1 MAAYCRSLLP
11 HSLTSWR
18 TLSRTGMKP
27 KQVPTSS
34 EQRQTKQARQKE
46 LLASA
51 VEHCAATTDT
61 VRTNAAGWGLCEE
74 TPLFHQ
80 VFLVQYAGY
89 YLVF

>member
-1 MAAYCRSLLP
+1 MVATLP
-11 HSLTSWR
+11 DLVADAEQNGNETEA
-18 TLSRTGMKP
+18 G
-27 KQVPTSS
+27 TSS
-34 EQRQTKQARQKE
+34 GQRQTKQARQKE